1 MAVACAQLR
10 PLTQIDKKGRRFA
23 AADIPDELQYAH
35 SCVPNVAREAVCLVT
50 GAFASTLEN
59 VMAQKSPHPTLA
71 DLADFEFDGT
81 QLVELKA
88 DHEISGSAEF
98 HMLERGSEEHIAFLE
113 HILGQL
119 QATLDELRAQRTKR
133 AD

>member
-1 MAVACAQLR
+1 
-10 PLTQIDKKGRRFA
+10 
-23 AADIPDELQYAH
+23 
-35 SCVPNVAREAVCLVT
+35 
-50 GAFASTLEN
+50 
-59 VMAQKSPHPTLA
+59 MAQKSPHPTLA
-71 DLADFEFDGT
+71 DLDDFEFDGT